1 MHVLLL
7 HDWASGNCC
16 GCYAKYKEQF
26 VKVQVCC
33 DCSYNSSKAEKYN
46 IHVKMRENTLK
57 YQSPSMMLHTYI
69 Y

>member
-33 DCSYNSSKAEKYN
+33 DCCYNSSKAEKYTFMS
-46 IHVKMRENTLK
+46 K
-57 YQSPSMMLHTYI
+57 
-69 Y
+69 